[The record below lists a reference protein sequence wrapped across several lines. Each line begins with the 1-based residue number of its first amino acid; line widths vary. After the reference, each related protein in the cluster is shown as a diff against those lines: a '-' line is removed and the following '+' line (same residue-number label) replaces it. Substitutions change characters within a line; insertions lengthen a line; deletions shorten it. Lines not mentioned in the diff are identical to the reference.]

1 MDSVN
6 DPALKNKLKS
16 EYESAKDSFLSKQ
29 RRNLRFNR
37 RVANDFIKIVDQ
49 SGLELVKSDGWLDDQ
64 NVVKQI
70 MDLPHGKSLMTF
82 LKRNHEILKQL
93 QPDDL
98 EVMKYCIDPY
108 MDRPQVMDEP
118 SVFQK
123 ALIDYLGYIPDKQRP
138 RFSRENIPN
147 ELCSTFQAS
156 VADMEAYTHVYS
168 LYQQRKEFY
177 RDENAPEEALS
188 FSKRT
193 REGILNY
200 QPIQADR
207 DLAWLSAINPDVNMA
222 EPGINLEKPGEV
234 EETIFNINPR
244 LKRIYE
250 ALRKRLKS

>member
-1 MDSVN
+1 
-6 DPALKNKLKS
+6 
-16 EYESAKDSFLSKQ
+16 
-29 RRNLRFNR
+29 
-37 RVANDFIKIVDQ
+37 
-49 SGLELVKSDGWLDDQ
+49 
-64 NVVKQI
+64 
-70 MDLPHGKSLMTF
+70 
-82 LKRNHEILKQL
+82 
-93 QPDDL
+93 
-98 EVMKYCIDPY
+98 
-108 MDRPQVMDEP
+108 
-118 SVFQK
+118 
-123 ALIDYLGYIPDKQRP
+123 
-138 RFSRENIPN
+138 
-147 ELCSTFQAS
+147 
-156 VADMEAYTHVYS
+156 MEAYTHVYS